1 MKSTILNL
9 LFAVGIIFILS
20 CSDVTDRLENE
31 NISGGCKCMSIA
43 LEVNAIGKDSTTI
56 SLDSIQYIFN
66 NGETETIVLSSEDNF
81 DNIVGFQAGEYQVW
95 AFYNGLQSETVTVD
109 VEMAGPENC
118 RQPSTKR
125 ITFQFEDEYKG
136 SLLEKIGN
144 CSE

>member
-1 MKSTILNL
+1 MKSIILNL

-20 CSDVTDRLENE
+20 CSEEKITA
-31 NISGGCKCMSIA
+31 GCNCMSIA

-95 AFYNGLQSETVTVD
+95 AFYNGLQSE
-109 VEMAGPENC
+109 
-118 RQPSTKR
+118 
-125 ITFQFEDEYKG
+125 
-136 SLLEKIGN
+136 KIGRAHV
-144 CSE
+144 

>member
-1 MKSTILNL
+1 MKSIILNL

-20 CSDVTDRLENE
+20 CSEEKITA
-31 NISGGCKCMSIA
+31 GCNCMSIA

-66 NGETETIVLSSEDNF
+66 NGEIETIVLSSEDNF

-118 RQPSTKR
+118 RLPSTKR